1 MAGTAMTLAA
11 CAVVTAARAV
21 IPESTVA
28 GALVSVIRTA
38 YVTTLDPPAAVAAV
52 GVIWLTT
59 PSIGVEPAAA
69 TVTEVGWPT
78 FSLLMSL
85 SAKLAVTCIGP
96 TSSVIALPDGASTPA
111 TTPTDATTPSA
122 GAVSV
127 AAATWIL
134 ACRTD
139 SWALTMLAWSDAMTE
154 AVAGAVLLE
163 YASCA
168 DWSPRLAEDSWAAAE
183 LADVCAWSLS
193 DATWLVALVTAFW
206 SDLISVLGG
215 PAAWSAARVACAWA
229 SAAWAWLSL
238 SAFCWSVIEETVPV
252 PESWAFSV
260 ASLACAAATALATA
274 AWALVVALEI
284 ADCALAM
291 ATWSAAIAVEPA
303 LLAVSR
309 ASLAFA
315 SISACCSCWD
325 TGW

>member
-1 MAGTAMTLAA
+1 MTLAA
-11 CAVVTAARAV
+11 CPVVTAALAV

-38 YVTTLDPPAAVAAV
+38 YVTTLELLLLDAAV
-52 GVIWLTT
+52 GVISLTV
-59 PSIGVEPAAA
+59 PSIGVVPAAE
-69 TVTEVGWPT
+69 TVTVVAWPT

-127 AAATWIL
+127 AAATWIF

-139 SWALTMLAWSDAMTE
+139 SCALTMLAWSDAMTE

-168 DWSPRLAEDSWAAAE
+168 DWSPRLADDSWATVEFVVVAS
-183 LADVCAWSLS
+183 WSLS

-206 SDLISVLGG
+206 SDLINVLGG
-215 PAAWSAARVACAWA
+215 PAAWSAARVACA
-229 SAAWAWLSL
+229 
-238 SAFCWSVIEETVPV
+238 
-252 PESWAFSV
+252 
-260 ASLACAAATALATA
+260 
-274 AWALVVALEI
+274 
-284 ADCALAM
+284 
-291 ATWSAAIAVEPA
+291 
-303 LLAVSR
+303 
-309 ASLAFA
+309 
-315 SISACCSCWD
+315 
-325 TGW
+325 